1 MISFSKYTQYDKDV
15 TNLGRTTNR
24 KIQLAKKLKSF
35 FPEENE
41 RKSAKILD
49 VAAGTGLVGGELLKE
64 GQWHR

>member
-1 MISFSKYTQYDKDV
+1 M

-24 KIQLAKKLKSF
+24 KVQLAKKLKSF
-35 FPEENE
+35 FPEGNE

-49 VAAGTGLVGGELLKE
+49 VAAGTGLVGVELLKE

>member
-1 MISFSKYTQYDKDV
+1 M

-24 KIQLAKKLKSF
+24 KIQLAKKLRSF

-49 VAAGTGLVGGELLKE
+49 VAAGTGLVGVELLKE
-64 GQWHR
+64 GQWWYR